1 MKKILVVFILL
12 GSLSG
17 CASLVSGITS
27 RMADNLATTILNS
40 SDIDTVRE
48 GVPAY
53 LLLVDSFLRG
63 SPDEINLLLAASSL
77 NGSYS
82 IFTEPDRSKMLNQKA
97 LDYAMRAVCL
107 SKAQL
112 CDLQSIS
119 FAEFEN
125 RISGLAVQDVRVAY
139 AMGVAWAGW
148 IQAFSDDW
156 NAIGQ
161 LGRVKALM
169 EKIVELDETWEGGGP
184 HLYMGGLETLL
195 PASMGGRPEKGKIHF
210 ERSLKISDD
219 KYLMTRVI
227 YAEQYARLAF
237 NKELHD
243 RLLQEVIAADP
254 VFDDMTL
261 INKMAQARAA
271 ELLAESDEYF

>member
-1 MKKILVVFILL
+1 LKKILVVFILL

>member
-1 MKKILVVFILL
+1 
-12 GSLSG
+12 
-17 CASLVSGITS
+17 
-27 RMADNLATTILNS
+27 MADNLATTILNS

-63 SPDEINLLLAASSL
+63 SPDEVNLLLAASSL

-97 LDYAMRAVCL
+97 LDYAMRAMCL
-107 SKAQL
+107 SKVQL

-125 RISGLAVQDVRVAY
+125 RIGGLAVKDLRVAY
-139 AMGVAWAGW
+139 ALGVAWAGW
-148 IQAFSDDW
+148 VQASSDDW

-161 LGRVKALM
+161 LGRVKSLM
-169 EKIVELDETWEGGGP
+169 EKVVELDETWEGGGP

-195 PASMGGRPEKGKIHF
+195 PASLGGRPEKGKIHF
-210 ERSLKISDD
+210 ERSLEISDD

-227 YAEQYARLAF
+227 YAQQYARLAF

-243 RLLQEVIAADP
+243 RLLREVIAADP
-254 VFDDMTL
+254 VVDGMTL

>member
-1 MKKILVVFILL
+1 
-12 GSLSG
+12 
-17 CASLVSGITS
+17 
-27 RMADNLATTILNS
+27 MADNLATTILNS

-125 RISGLAVQDVRVAY
+125 RIAGLAVQDTTCGPFSGNKSTTQDGVNRGTARVHRSFRLWRTAPRPVSRLSTRGSFPL
-139 AMGVAWAGW
+139 AGTEAHRRWAR
-148 IQAFSDDW
+148 DDRPARSPRQRR
-156 NAIGQ
+156 NA
-161 LGRVKALM
+161 RWRPR
-169 EKIVELDETWEGGGP
+169 D
-184 HLYMGGLETLL
+184 
-195 PASMGGRPEKGKIHF
+195 GRP
-210 ERSLKISDD
+210 
-219 KYLMTRVI
+219 
-227 YAEQYARLAF
+227 A
-237 NKELHD
+237 
-243 RLLQEVIAADP
+243 
-254 VFDDMTL
+254 
-261 INKMAQARAA
+261 
-271 ELLAESDEYF
+271 

>member
-1 MKKILVVFILL
+1 
-12 GSLSG
+12 
-17 CASLVSGITS
+17 
-27 RMADNLATTILNS
+27 MADNLATTILNS

-63 SPDEINLLLAASSL
+63 SPDEVNLLLAASSL

-97 LDYAMRAVCL
+97 LDYAMHAMCL

-112 CDLQSIS
+112 CELQSIS

-125 RISGLAVQDVRVAY
+125 RISELAVKDVRVAY
-139 AMGVAWAGW
+139 VLGVAWAGW

-169 EKIVELDETWEGGGP
+169 EKVVELDETWEGGGP

-195 PASMGGRPEKGKIHF
+195 PAAMGGRPEKGKIHF
-210 ERSLKISDD
+210 DRSLEISDD

-237 NKELHD
+237 DKELHD

-254 VFDDMTL
+254 VFDGMTL

>member
-1 MKKILVVFILL
+1 LKKLLVVFILL

-27 RMADNLATTILNS
+27 QMADNLATTILNS

-63 SPDEINLLLAASSL
+63 SPDEVNLLLAASSL

-97 LDYAMRAVCL
+97 LDYAMHAMCL

-112 CDLQSIS
+112 CELQSIS

-125 RISGLAVQDVRVAY
+125 RISELAVKDVRVAY
-139 AMGVAWAGW
+139 VLGVAWAGW

-169 EKIVELDETWEGGGP
+169 EKVVELDETWEGGGP

-195 PASMGGRPEKGKIHF
+195 PAAMGGRPEKGKIHF
-210 ERSLKISDD
+210 DRSLEISDD

-237 NKELHD
+237 DKELHD

-254 VFDDMTL
+254 VFDGMTL

>member
-1 MKKILVVFILL
+1 MKKLLVVFILL

-27 RMADNLATTILNS
+27 QMADNLATTILNS

-63 SPDEINLLLAASSL
+63 SPDEVNLLLAASSL

-97 LDYAMRAVCL
+97 LDYAMHAMCL

-112 CDLQSIS
+112 CELQSIS

-125 RISGLAVQDVRVAY
+125 RISELAVKDVRVAY
-139 AMGVAWAGW
+139 VLGVAWAGW

-169 EKIVELDETWEGGGP
+169 EKVVELDETWEGGGP

-195 PASMGGRPEKGKIHF
+195 PAAMGGRPEKGKIHF
-210 ERSLKISDD
+210 DRSLEISDD

-237 NKELHD
+237 DKELHD

-254 VFDDMTL
+254 VFDGMTL

>member
-1 MKKILVVFILL
+1 LKKLLVVFILL
-12 GSLSG
+12 GTLSG

-27 RMADNLATTILNS
+27 QMADNLATTILNS

-63 SPDEINLLLAASSL
+63 SPDEVNLLLAASSL

-82 IFTEPDRSKMLNQKA
+82 LFAEPDRSKMLNQKA
-97 LDYAMRAVCL
+97 LDYALRATCL

-125 RISGLAVQDVRVAY
+125 RISGLAVKDVRVAY
-139 AMGVAWAGW
+139 TLGVAWTGW

-161 LGRVKALM
+161 LGRVKSLM
-169 EKIVELDETWEGGGP
+169 EKVVELDEAWEGGGP

-195 PASMGGRPEKGKIHF
+195 PASLGGRPEKGKMHF
-210 ERSLKISDD
+210 ERSLEISDG

-227 YAEQYARLAF
+227 YAQQYARLAF
-237 NKELHD
+237 DKELHD
-243 RLLQEVIAADP
+243 RLLREVIAADP
-254 VFDDMTL
+254 VFDGMTL
-261 INKMAQARAA
+261 TNKMAQARAV

>member
-1 MKKILVVFILL
+1 LKKLLVVFILL
-12 GSLSG
+12 STLSG

-27 RMADNLATTILNS
+27 QMADNLATTILNS

-63 SPDEINLLLAASSL
+63 SPDEVNLLLAASSL

-82 IFTEPDRSKMLNQKA
+82 LFTEPNRSKMLNQKA
-97 LDYAMRAVCL
+97 LDYALRASCL

-125 RISGLAVQDVRVAY
+125 RISGLAVKDVRVAY
-139 AMGVAWAGW
+139 TLGVAWTGW

-161 LGRVKALM
+161 LGRVKSLM
-169 EKIVELDETWEGGGP
+169 EKVVELDEAWEGGGP

-195 PASMGGRPEKGKIHF
+195 PASLGGRPEKGKMHF
-210 ERSLKISDD
+210 ERSLEISDG

-227 YAEQYARLAF
+227 DAQQYARLAF
-237 NKELHD
+237 DKELHD
-243 RLLQEVIAADP
+243 RLLREVIAADP
-254 VFDDMTL
+254 VFDGMTL
-261 INKMAQARAA
+261 TNKMAQARAA

>member
-1 MKKILVVFILL
+1 LKKLLVVFCLL

-17 CASLVSGITS
+17 CASLVSEITS
-27 RMADNLATTILNS
+27 QMADNLATTILNS

-63 SPDEINLLLAASSL
+63 SPDEVNLLLAASSL

-97 LDYAMRAVCL
+97 LDYAMRAMCL
-107 SKAQL
+107 SKVQL

-125 RISGLAVQDVRVAY
+125 RIGGLAVKDLRVAY
-139 AMGVAWAGW
+139 ALGVAWAGW
-148 IQAFSDDW
+148 VQASSDDW

-161 LGRVKALM
+161 LGRVKSLM
-169 EKIVELDETWEGGGP
+169 EKVVELDETWEGGGP

-195 PASMGGRPEKGKIHF
+195 PASLGGRPEKGKIHF
-210 ERSLKISDD
+210 ERSLEISDD

-227 YAEQYARLAF
+227 YAQQYARLAF

-243 RLLQEVIAADP
+243 RLLREVIAADP
-254 VFDDMTL
+254 VVDGMTL

>member
-1 MKKILVVFILL
+1 MKKIFVVFILL

-125 RISGLAVQDVRVAY
+125 RIAGLAVQDVRVAY

-184 HLYMGGLETLL
+184 HFYMGGLETLL

>member
-1 MKKILVVFILL
+1 LKKLLVVFILL
-12 GSLSG
+12 GTLSG

-27 RMADNLATTILNS
+27 QMADNLATTILNS

-63 SPDEINLLLAASSL
+63 SPDEVNLLLAASSL

-82 IFTEPDRSKMLNQKA
+82 LFAEPDRSKMLNQKA
-97 LDYAMRAVCL
+97 LDYALRATCL

-125 RISGLAVQDVRVAY
+125 RISGLAVKDVRVAY
-139 AMGVAWAGW
+139 TLGVAWTGW

-161 LGRVKALM
+161 LGRVKSLM
-169 EKIVELDETWEGGGP
+169 EKVVELDEAWEGGGP

-195 PASMGGRPEKGKIHF
+195 PASLGGRPEKGKMHF
-210 ERSLKISDD
+210 ERSLEISDG

-227 YAEQYARLAF
+227 YAQQYARLAF
-237 NKELHD
+237 DKELHD
-243 RLLQEVIAADP
+243 RLLREVIAADP
-254 VFDDMTL
+254 VFDGMTL
-261 INKMAQARAA
+261 TNKMAQARAA